1 MTVRIALLGL
11 GEAGSE
17 IATDLVAAGAD
28 VRGYDPKVDAPPG
41 VAARVDE
48 ADAVRDADVVL
59 SANSSHDA
67 VPALVSALSGLGAG
81 TIWADLNTA
90 APQVKERLVEVLAGR
105 DVAVVDVA
113 LMSPVPG
120 RGIRT
125 PMLVSGEG
133 ADRYAE
139 ILGGLGADVTVQ
151 PGPPGAAI
159 SRKLLRSVFYKGL
172 ATAVVE
178 ALAAA
183 EAAGCADWLRDN
195 ISAELA
201 GFDEHTIDRLVDGTH
216 RQPGAEPTRWPPPP
230 SSCPRSGS
238 RPGSPPPP
246 ATRSRRSGT
255 APTPEPLGAAA
266 GRGAYVRRHHMI
278 IDCHGHYTTAP
289 AAHAA
294 WRSPAR
300 RVRGGRGSPALP
312 DDLRRRDPRDGRDQ
326 PAAPHGRARHRP
338 DRLLPPR
345 LGDGAPHR
353 GPVRQRPLGAGQQ
366 RSDPGWCSCTPSASS
381 VSASSRSPPASRST
395 ARSPSCAAASRSSVS
410 SAATST
416 PTRAAATGPPLRSPT
431 AAGTRSTRR
440 WSSSTCRR

>member
-67 VPALVSALSGLGAG
+67 VPALVNALPGLGAG

-90 APQVKERLVEVLAGR
+90 APQVKERLVDVLAGR

-125 PMLVSGEG
+125 PMLVSGDG

-216 RQPGAEPTRWPPPP
+216 RHA
-230 SSCPRSGS
+230 
-238 RPGSPPPP
+238 
-246 ATRSRRSGT
+246 RRR
-255 APTPEPLGAAA
+255 ADEMAAA
-266 GRGAYVRRHHMI
+266 AEQLSALGVPARIA
-278 IDCHGHYTTAP
+278 TA
-289 AAHAA
+289 ARDQLTEIRDRAHA
-294 WRSPAR
+294 
-300 RVRGGRGSPALP
+300 
-312 DDLRRRDPRDGRDQ
+312 
-326 PAAPHGRARHRP
+326 
-338 DRLLPPR
+338 
-345 LGDGAPHR
+345 
-353 GPVRQRPLGAGQQ
+353 
-366 RSDPGWCSCTPSASS
+366 
-381 VSASSRSPPASRST
+381 
-395 ARSPSCAAASRSSVS
+395 
-410 SAATST
+410 
-416 PTRAAATGPPLRSPT
+416 
-431 AAGTRSTRR
+431 
-440 WSSSTCRR
+440 